1 MPLRLCSAYFH
12 EMPQCILS
20 QGADFMT
27 SLPLTC
33 LVTLLAVALMLGAA
47 IHVGKARATYGV
59 KAPATSG
66 HDMFERAYRIQ
77 MNTLESAML
86 LLPAMWIYAGL
97 IGDLGAGVSG
107 AVWIVGRIWYALA
120 YQQDPAKR
128 GPGFGI
134 SLLAIAGMWT
144 GGFWAVMQLLLAHP

>member
-1 MPLRLCSAYFH
+1 
-12 EMPQCILS
+12 
-20 QGADFMT
+20 MT
-27 SLPLTC
+27 TLPLTS
-33 LVTLLAVALMLGAA
+33 LATLIVVALMFWTS
-47 IHVGKARATYGV
+47 IIVGKARVKYEI

-66 HDMFERAYRIQ
+66 HEMFDRAYRVQ

-86 LLPAMWIYAGL
+86 LLPSMWMYARL

-107 AVWIVGRIWYALA
+107 AIWVAGRVWYALA

-134 SLLAIAGMWT
+134 SFLAIAGMWA
-144 GGFWAVMQLLLAHP
+144 GSLWAVIQLLLA

>member
-1 MPLRLCSAYFH
+1 MFWTA
-12 EMPQCILS
+12 
-20 QGADFMT
+20 T
-27 SLPLTC
+27 N
-33 LVTLLAVALMLGAA
+33 
-47 IHVGKARATYGV
+47 VGKARALYEV

-66 HDMFERAYRIQ
+66 HEMFDRAYRVQ

-86 LLPAMWIYAGL
+86 LLPSMWIYAGL

-107 AVWIVGRIWYALA
+107 IVWIAGRLWYAIA

-134 SLLAIAGMWT
+134 SFLAIAGMWA
-144 GGFWAVMQLLLAHP
+144 GASWAVIQLLITRP

>member
-1 MPLRLCSAYFH
+1 
-12 EMPQCILS
+12 
-20 QGADFMT
+20 MT
-27 SLPLTC
+27 SLPLTS
-33 LVTLLAVALMLGAA
+33 LATLIVVALMFWTS
-47 IHVGKARATYGV
+47 IIVGKARVKYDI

-66 HDMFERAYRIQ
+66 HEMFDRAYRVQ

-86 LLPAMWIYAGL
+86 LLPSMWLYANL

-107 AVWIVGRIWYALA
+107 AIWAAGRVWYALA

-134 SLLAIAGMWT
+134 SFLAIAGMWA
-144 GGFWAVMQLLLAHP
+144 GSLWAVIQLLLA

>member
-1 MPLRLCSAYFH
+1 
-12 EMPQCILS
+12 
-20 QGADFMT
+20 MT
-27 SLPLTC
+27 TLPLTS
-33 LVTLLAVALMLGAA
+33 LATLLAVALMLWTS
-47 IHVGKARATYGV
+47 IIVGKARVKYDI

-66 HDMFERAYRIQ
+66 HEMFDRAYRVQ

-86 LLPAMWIYAGL
+86 LLPSMWLYANL

-107 AVWIVGRIWYALA
+107 AIWVAGRVWYALA

-134 SLLAIAGMWT
+134 SFLAIAGMWA
-144 GGFWAVMQLLLAHP
+144 GSLWAVIQLLLA

>member
-1 MPLRLCSAYFH
+1 
-12 EMPQCILS
+12 
-20 QGADFMT
+20 MT
-27 SLPLTC
+27 SLPLTS
-33 LVTLLAVALMLGAA
+33 LATLIVVALMFWTS
-47 IHVGKARATYGV
+47 IIVGKARVKYDI

-66 HDMFERAYRIQ
+66 HEMFDRAYRVQ

-86 LLPAMWIYAGL
+86 LLPSMWLYASL

-107 AVWIVGRIWYALA
+107 AIWVAGRVWYALA

-134 SLLAIAGMWT
+134 SFLAIAGMWA
-144 GGFWAVMQLLLAHP
+144 GSLWAVIQLLLA

>member
-1 MPLRLCSAYFH
+1 
-12 EMPQCILS
+12 
-20 QGADFMT
+20 MT
-27 SLPLTC
+27 TLPLTS
-33 LVTLLAVALMLGAA
+33 LATLLAVALMLWTS
-47 IHVGKARATYGV
+47 IIVGKARVKYDI

-66 HDMFERAYRIQ
+66 HEMFDRAYRVQ

-86 LLPAMWIYAGL
+86 LLPSMWLYASL

-107 AVWIVGRIWYALA
+107 AIWVAGRVWFALA

-134 SLLAIAGMWT
+134 SFLAIAGMWA
-144 GGFWAVMQLLLAHP
+144 GSLWAVIQLLLA

>member
-1 MPLRLCSAYFH
+1 
-12 EMPQCILS
+12 
-20 QGADFMT
+20 MT
-27 SLPLTC
+27 TLPLTS
-33 LVTLLAVALMLGAA
+33 LATLIVVALMFWTS
-47 IHVGKARATYGV
+47 IIVGKARVKYEI

-66 HDMFERAYRIQ
+66 HEMFDRAYRVQ

-86 LLPAMWIYAGL
+86 LLPSMWLYASL

-107 AVWIVGRIWYALA
+107 AIWVAGRVWYALA

-134 SLLAIAGMWT
+134 SFLAIAGMWA
-144 GGFWAVMQLLLAHP
+144 GSLWAVIQLLLA

>member
-1 MPLRLCSAYFH
+1 
-12 EMPQCILS
+12 
-20 QGADFMT
+20 MT
-27 SLPLTC
+27 TLPLTS
-33 LVTLLAVALMLGAA
+33 LATLIVVALMFWTS
-47 IHVGKARATYGV
+47 IIVGKARVKYDI

-66 HDMFERAYRIQ
+66 HEMFDRAYRVQ

-86 LLPAMWIYAGL
+86 LLPSMWLYASL

-107 AVWIVGRIWYALA
+107 AIWVAGRVWYALA

-134 SLLAIAGMWT
+134 SFLAIAGMWF
-144 GGFWAVMQLLLAHP
+144 GSLWAVIQLLLA

>member
-1 MPLRLCSAYFH
+1 
-12 EMPQCILS
+12 
-20 QGADFMT
+20 MT
-27 SLPLTC
+27 TLPLAS
-33 LVTLLAVALMLGAA
+33 LVTLFAVALMFWTA
-47 IHVGKARATYGV
+47 INVGKARAKYEV

-66 HDMFERAYRIQ
+66 HEMFDRAYRIQ

-86 LLPAMWIYAGL
+86 LLPSMWIYAGL

-107 AVWIVGRIWYALA
+107 AIWITGRIWYALA

-134 SLLAIAGMWT
+134 SFLAIAGMWA
-144 GGFWAVMQLLLAHP
+144 GGLWAAIKLLIT